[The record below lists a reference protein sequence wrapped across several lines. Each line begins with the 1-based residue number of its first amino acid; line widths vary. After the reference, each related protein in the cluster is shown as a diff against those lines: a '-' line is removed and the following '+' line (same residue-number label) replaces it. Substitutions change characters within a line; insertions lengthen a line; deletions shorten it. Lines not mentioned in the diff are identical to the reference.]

1 MLDLP
6 IIQLIRRPGIIEL
19 GWGHPNAAL
28 LPVDGMR
35 LAAADALD
43 RWGADA
49 LNYGAD
55 QGAGPLL
62 AWLSDRIAR
71 DEGRALAPDEI
82 MITGGVSQALD
93 QICTLCT
100 QPGDIALVESPTYHL
115 AMRILRD
122 HPLELISIPAD
133 EHGLQID
140 ALAETIAEL
149 WRAGR
154 RARLLYCVPTFH
166 NPTGTSLQ
174 AERRAMLVELAA
186 AEQLL
191 IVEDDV
197 YRELSYDG
205 PAPPS
210 LWSLAT
216 PDTVVRLGSFAKSL
230 APGVRLGWLTAGP
243 RIAGRLIG
251 SGLLDSGGGVNHFTS
266 LMVTAFCAS
275 GQFDQLIVR
284 LRASYRARRD
294 ALLAGLAAH
303 LPPSCTWT
311 TPGGGFFVWVRLP
324 EAMAAAAL
332 LPRAEAVGVSYL
344 PGVLFHNGGGSTNTL
359 RLAFS
364 LYDPDELAEAA
375 RRLGGVIRDYGDAG
389 EHRQGEGVTG

>member
-6 IIQLIRRPGIIEL
+6 TIQLIRRPGIIEL

-35 LAAADALD
+35 QAAADALD

-71 DEGRALAPDEI
+71 TEGRAPAHGEI
-82 MITGGVSQALD
+82 LITGGVSQALD

-100 QPGDIALVESPTYHL
+100 QPGDIVLVESPTYHL
-115 AMRILRD
+115 AIRILRD
-122 HPLELISIPAD
+122 HPLDLIPIPAD
-133 EHGLQID
+133 EHGLRID

-149 WRAGR
+149 RRTGR

-166 NPTGTSLQ
+166 NPTGASLQ
-174 AERRAMLVELAA
+174 TERRAALVELAA

-191 IVEDDV
+191 VIEDDV

-205 PAPPS
+205 PTPPS
-210 LWSLAT
+210 LWSLAP

-243 RIAGRLIG
+243 SIAGRLIG

-275 GQFDQLIVR
+275 DQYDQQIAR
-284 LRASYRARRD
+284 LRTAYLTQRD

-324 EAMAAAAL
+324 EGMDAAAL
-332 LPRAEAVGVSYL
+332 LPRAEASGVAYL
-344 PGVLFHNGGGSTNTL
+344 PGALFHTGGGGTNTL

-364 LYDPDELAEAA
+364 LYNPDELVEAA
-375 RRLGGVIRDYGDAG
+375 RRLGGVIRGGTD
-389 EHRQGEGVTG
+389 

>member
-6 IIQLIRRPGIIEL
+6 TIQLIRRPGIIEL

-35 LAAADALD
+35 QAAAQALD

-62 AWLSDRIAR
+62 AWLSERIAR
-71 DEGRALAPDEI
+71 TEGRAPHPDEI

-115 AMRILRD
+115 AIRILRD
-122 HPLELISIPAD
+122 HPLELLSIPAD
-133 EHGLQID
+133 EHGLRID
-140 ALAETIAEL
+140 ALAEIIAEL
-149 WRAGR
+149 RRTGR
-154 RARLLYCVPTFH
+154 RPRLLYCVPTFH
-166 NPTGTSLQ
+166 NPTGASLQ
-174 AERRAMLVELAA
+174 AERRAALVALAA
-186 AEQLL
+186 AEQML
-191 IVEDDV
+191 IIEDDV

-205 PAPPS
+205 PPPPS
-210 LWSLAT
+210 LWSLAP
-216 PDTVVRLGSFAKSL
+216 PDTVARLASFAKSL

-275 GQFDQLIVR
+275 AQYDQQIAR
-284 LRASYRARRD
+284 LRTAYRTRRD
-294 ALLAGLAAH
+294 TLLAGMAAH

-324 EAMAAAAL
+324 EGMDAAAL
-332 LPRAEAVGVSYL
+332 LPRAEAAGVAYL
-344 PGVLFHNGGGSTNTL
+344 PGALFHSGGGGANTL

-364 LYDPDELAEAA
+364 LYDPDELIEAA
-375 RRLGGVIRDYGDAG
+375 RRLGRV
-389 EHRQGEGVTG
+389 V

>member
-6 IIQLIRRPGIIEL
+6 TIQLIRRPGIIEL

-35 LAAADALD
+35 QAAAHALD

-71 DEGRALAPDEI
+71 TEGRAPDPDEI

-115 AMRILRD
+115 AIRILRD

-133 EHGLQID
+133 EHGLRID

-149 WRAGR
+149 RRTGR
-154 RARLLYCVPTFH
+154 RPRLLYCVPTFH
-166 NPTGTSLQ
+166 NPTGASLQ
-174 AERRAMLVELAA
+174 AERRAALVELAA
-186 AEQLL
+186 AEQML
-191 IVEDDV
+191 IIEDDV

-205 PAPPS
+205 PTPPS
-210 LWSLAT
+210 LWSLAP
-216 PDTVVRLGSFAKSL
+216 PDMVVRLGSFAKSL

-243 RIAGRLIG
+243 RVAGRLIG

-275 GQFDQLIVR
+275 DQYDQQIAR
-284 LRASYRARRD
+284 LRTAYRTRRD

-324 EAMAAAAL
+324 EGMDAAAL
-332 LPRAEAVGVSYL
+332 LPRAEAAGVAYL
-344 PGVLFHNGGGSTNTL
+344 PGALFHSGGGGTNTL

-364 LYDPDELAEAA
+364 LYDPDELIEAA
-375 RRLGGVIRDYGDAG
+375 RRLGGVIGIGRS
-389 EHRQGEGVTG
+389 

>member
-6 IIQLIRRPGIIEL
+6 TIQLIRRPGIMEL

-28 LPVDGMR
+28 LPVDSMR
-35 LAAADALD
+35 QAATDALD

-62 AWLSDRIAR
+62 AWLSERIAR
-71 DEGRALAPDEI
+71 TEGRAPSRDEI
-82 MITGGVSQALD
+82 MITGGVSHALD
-93 QICTLCT
+93 QICTLCM

-115 AMRILRD
+115 AIRILRD

-133 EHGLQID
+133 EHGLRVD

-149 WRAGR
+149 RHAGQ

-174 AERRAMLVELAA
+174 AERRAALVALAA

-216 PDTVVRLGSFAKSL
+216 PETVVRLGSFAKSL
-230 APGVRLGWLTAGP
+230 APGVRLGWLTAGTK
-243 RIAGRLIG
+243 IAGRLIG

-275 GQFDQLIVR
+275 GQYDQQVVQLC
-284 LRASYRARRD
+284 ASYRTRRD

-303 LPPSCTWT
+303 LPPACTWT
-311 TPGGGFFVWVRLP
+311 KPAGGFFVWVRLP
-324 EAMAAAAL
+324 EGVDATAL
-332 LPRAEAVGVSYL
+332 LPRAEAAGVSYI
-344 PGVLFHNGGGSTNTL
+344 PG
-359 RLAFS
+359 
-364 LYDPDELAEAA
+364 A
-375 RRLGGVIRDYGDAG
+375 RF
-389 EHRQGEGVTG
+389 

>member
-6 IIQLIRRPGIIEL
+6 TIQLIRRPGIIEL

-35 LAAADALD
+35 QAAADALD

-62 AWLSDRIAR
+62 AWLTDRIAR
-71 DEGRALAPDEI
+71 TESRAPAIDEI
-82 MITGGVSQALD
+82 MITGGVSHALD

-115 AMRILRD
+115 AIRILRD
-122 HPLELISIPAD
+122 HPLELIAVPAD
-133 EHGLQID
+133 EHGLQVD
-140 ALAETIAEL
+140 ALAATLAEL
-149 WRAGR
+149 RRAGR

-166 NPTGTSLQ
+166 NPTGASLQ
-174 AERRAMLVELAA
+174 AERRAALVELAA

-205 PAPPS
+205 PALPS
-210 LWSLAT
+210 LWSLAA

-243 RIAGRLIG
+243 TIAGRLIG

-266 LMVTAFCAS
+266 LIVAAFCAS
-275 GQFDQLIVR
+275 GQYDQQITQ
-284 LRASYRARRD
+284 LRAAYRIRRD
-294 ALLAGLAAH
+294 ALLAGLGAH
-303 LPPSCTWT
+303 LPPGCTWT

-324 EAMAAAAL
+324 EGMDAAAL
-332 LPRAEAVGVSYL
+332 LPRAEAAGVAYL
-344 PGVLFHNGGGSTNTL
+344 PGARFHTGGGGANTL

-364 LYDPDELAEAA
+364 LYDPDELVEAA
-375 RRLGGVIRDYGDAG
+375 RRLGGVIREEVESAAD
-389 EHRQGEGVTG
+389 EL

>member
-6 IIQLIRRPGIIEL
+6 TIQLIRRPGIIEL

-35 LAAADALD
+35 QAAADALD

-62 AWLSDRIAR
+62 AWLSQRIAR
-71 DEGRALAPDEI
+71 TEGRVPAQGEI

-115 AMRILRD
+115 AIRILRD

-133 EHGLQID
+133 EHGLRID

-149 WRAGR
+149 RRAGR
-154 RARLLYCVPTFH
+154 RPRLLYCVPTFH
-166 NPTGTSLQ
+166 NPTGTSLL
-174 AERRAMLVELAA
+174 ADRRAALVELATN
-186 AEQLL
+186 ERLL
-191 IVEDDV
+191 IIEDDV
-197 YRELSYDG
+197 YRELSYDS
-205 PAPPS
+205 PALPS
-210 LWSLAT
+210 LWSLAA

-243 RIAGRLIG
+243 NIAGRLIG
-251 SGLLDSGGGVNHFTS
+251 SGLLDSGGGINHLTS

-275 GQFDQLIVR
+275 GQYDQQIAR
-284 LRASYRARRD
+284 LRDSYRARRD
-294 ALLAGLAAH
+294 ALLAGLAAD
-303 LPPSCTWT
+303 LPASCTWT

-324 EAMAAAAL
+324 EGLDAAAL
-332 LPRAEAVGVSYL
+332 LPRAEAAGVAYL
-344 PGVLFHNGGGSTNTL
+344 PGALFHNGGGGTNTL

-375 RRLGGVIRDYGDAG
+375 RRLGRVIREAID
-389 EHRQGEGVTG
+389 

>member
-1 MLDLP
+1 MEKTMLDLP
-6 IIQLIRRPGIIEL
+6 TIQLVRRPGIIEL

-28 LPVDGMR
+28 LPVAGMR
-35 LAAADALD
+35 QAAADALD

-62 AWLSDRIAR
+62 DWLSNRIAR
-71 DEGRALAPDEI
+71 TEGRAPSPEEI

-115 AMRILRD
+115 AIRILRD
-122 HPLELISIPAD
+122 HPLELVSVPAD
-133 EHGLQID
+133 EHGLRID
-140 ALAETIAEL
+140 ALEQIMAGL
-149 WRAGR
+149 RRAGR

-166 NPTGTSLQ
+166 NPTGASLQ
-174 AERRAMLVELAA
+174 AERRAGLVTLAA

-191 IVEDDV
+191 VVEDDV

-205 PAPPS
+205 PTLPS
-210 LWSLAT
+210 LWSLAA

-243 RIAGRLIG
+243 TIAGRLIG
-251 SGLLDSGGGVNHFTS
+251 SGLLDSGGGVNHLTS
-266 LMVTAFCAS
+266 LMVTAFCTS
-275 GQFDQLIVR
+275 GQFDRQIAL
-284 LRASYRARRD
+284 LQASYRTRRD

-303 LPPSCTWT
+303 LPASCTWA
-311 TPGGGFFVWVRLP
+311 TPSGGFFVWMRLP
-324 EAMAAAAL
+324 DGVDTTSL
-332 LPRAEAVGVSYL
+332 LPRAEAAGISYI
-344 PGVLFHNGGGSTNTL
+344 PGVRFHTDSGGANTL

-364 LYDPDELAEAA
+364 LYDPDELTEAA
-375 RRLGGVIRDYGDAG
+375 RRLGGVIRGAID
-389 EHRQGEGVTG
+389 

>member
-6 IIQLIRRPGIIEL
+6 TIQLMRRPGIIEL

-35 LAAADALD
+35 QAAAAALD

-62 AWLSDRIAR
+62 AWLSDRIAHA
-71 DEGRALAPDEI
+71 EGRTPAPDEI

-93 QICTLCT
+93 QICTLCA

-115 AMRILRD
+115 AIRILRD

-133 EHGLQID
+133 EHGLRID
-140 ALAETIAEL
+140 ALAETMAKL
-149 WRAGR
+149 RRAGR

-174 AERRAMLVELAA
+174 SERRAALVALAA

-191 IVEDDV
+191 IIEDDV

-210 LWSLAT
+210 LWSLAP

-243 RIAGRLIG
+243 KVAGRLIG
-251 SGLLDSGGGVNHFTS
+251 SGLLDSCGGVNHFTS

-275 GQFDQLIVR
+275 GQFDQQIAQ

-294 ALLAGLAAH
+294 ALLAGLAAY

-324 EAMAAAAL
+324 EGMDAAAL
-332 LPRAEAVGVSYL
+332 LPRAEAAGLSYL
-344 PGVLFHNGGGSTNTL
+344 PGVRFHSAGGGINTL

-364 LYDPDELAEAA
+364 LYDPDELVEAA
-375 RRLGGVIRDYGDAG
+375 RRLGGVIRDYGDAD
-389 EHRQGEGVTG
+389 EVTR